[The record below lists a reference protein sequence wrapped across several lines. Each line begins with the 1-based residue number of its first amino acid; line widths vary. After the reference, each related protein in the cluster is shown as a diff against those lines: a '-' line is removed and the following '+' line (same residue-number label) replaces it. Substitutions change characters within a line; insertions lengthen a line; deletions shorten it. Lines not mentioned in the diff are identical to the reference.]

1 MLREQEAV
9 DQASEAKR
17 RLVQALR
24 DPRLLSAPVGSISII
39 EKILSKLV
47 EGTPQ
52 VDTYEVSN
60 STFHKVAAA
69 ATA

>member
-47 EGTPQ
+47 EGTP
-52 VDTYEVSN
+52 
-60 STFHKVAAA
+60 
-69 ATA
+69 